1 MEETKLRRLT
11 SDDIPWAMALKDA
24 AGWNQ
29 TEDDWRIFLEL
40 EPDGSFALEKHG
52 KVIATCTAAAYG
64 ESPRAEMLAEPPPA
78 AGPREPFGWVGMML
92 VHPDERRKGHGTRM
106 LRAAVDFLE
115 GRGAIAA
122 LDATPLG
129 RLLYDR
135 HGFQDLFGIE
145 RRTGTAPLGRK
156 PQAGCSPLSEREMDP
171 DSLRLDIESFGA
183 RRGRLLSKLLARQG
197 AFGLAFRAGGS
208 VDGYILARPG
218 SRYHYLG
225 PWVARTEEAARA
237 LWDSALARLGGSPV
251 VVDVLVPNE
260 TARSLAAAAGLEVSR
275 TLVRMVRGS
284 SERLAG
290 LPGPPGGRPD
300 RIFGL
305 ACPAWG

>member
-1 MEETKLRRLT
+1 VEETKLRRLT

-40 EPDGSFALEKHG
+40 EPDGCFALEKDG
-52 KVIATCTAAAYG
+52 KVIATCTAATYG
-64 ESPRAEMLAEPPPA
+64 ESPRAEMSTESPRA

-115 GRGAIAA
+115 GRGTMAA

-129 RLLYDR
+129 KLLYDR
-135 HGFQDLFGIE
+135 RGFKDLFGIE
-145 RRTGTAPLGRK
+145 RRTGTAPVGAKPHPACSLLG
-156 PQAGCSPLSEREMDP
+156 ERDV
-171 DSLRLDIESFGA
+171 DGDLLRLDLESFGA
-183 RRGRLLSKLLARQG
+183 RRGRLLSKLLARKG
-197 AFGLAFRAGGS
+197 AFGLAFRACGS
-208 VDGYILARPG
+208 VEGFILARPG
-218 SRYHYLG
+218 SRYSYLG
-225 PWVARTEEAARA
+225 PWVARTEEAAKA
-237 LWDSALARLGGSPV
+237 LWDSALARVGGSSV

-260 TARSLAAAAGLEVSR
+260 PARVLAVAAGLEVSR

-284 SERLAG
+284 EEALAC
-290 LPGPPGGRPD
+290 LPAPPGGRPD